1 MSENSSKIDMRCD
14 KDKKCSG
21 CQLGNMT
28 YEKQL
33 KWKQTMVYRLLRQF
47 GTVKK
52 IAGMTNPYHYRNK
65 QQFVFKKAKN
75 GRVICGLYQSK
86 SQGVVENFDCLINNR
101 RACEIA
107 KTITSLLQSAD
118 IKIYSPKN
126 GSGRLKHMLIKTGN
140 SSGEIM
146 VCFVCAKKTFS
157 TDSKFIQSLLGK
169 CPDITTITEIV
180 NTNSSGVFVDGDES
194 VIFGDG
200 YITDSLCGLNFK
212 ISARSFYQVNP
223 LQAEQLYNCAI
234 EKAKL
239 KKGELLLDAYS
250 GVGTIGIIAAAK
262 TGAEVLSVELNRA
275 AAEDAVCNAKLNG
288 VENISFANEDAGEY
302 IQRLA
307 DTGRHID
314 CIIADPPR
322 AGCSRAFLQSL
333 LNIAPQRV
341 IYISCNPKTLQR
353 DLYFLTQ
360 NGYSAE
366 FVKPFDMFPF
376 TNHCEVCCLITR
388 DKNKYTKREK

>member
-1 MSENSSKIDMRCD
+1 MDENNRKLQKRCAV
-14 KDKKCSG
+14 DKKCSG

-52 IAGMTNPYHYRNK
+52 ISGMTNPYHYRNK

-75 GRVICGLYQSK
+75 GRVVCGLYQSK
-86 SQGVVENFDCLINNR
+86 YQGVVENFDCLINNR

-107 KTITSLLQSAD
+107 RTVTELLQNAG
-118 IKIYSPKN
+118 IKIYSLKN
-126 GSGRLKHMLIKTGN
+126 RSGSLKHMLIKTGN
-140 SSGEIM
+140 ASGEIM
-146 VCFVCAKKTFS
+146 VCFVCAKRTFS
-157 TDSKFIQSLLGK
+157 AESKFIQSLLHK

-180 NTNSSGVFVDGDES
+180 NTNPGGVFVDGDES
-194 VIFGDG
+194 VVFGKG
-200 YITDSLCGLNFK
+200 YITDSLCGLKFK

-223 LQAEQLYNCAI
+223 VQAERLYNFAI
-234 EKAKL
+234 EKAEL

-262 TGAEVLSVELNRA
+262 TGAEVLSVELNKA
-275 AAEDAVCNAKLNG
+275 AAADAVCNAELNG
-288 VENISFANEDAGEY
+288 IENISFANDDAGEY

-307 DTGRHID
+307 RSGKRID
-314 CIIADPPR
+314 CVIADPPR
-322 AGCSRAFLQSL
+322 AGCSKEFLQSL
-333 LNIAPQRV
+333 VALAPQRV

-353 DLYFLTQ
+353 DLYFLTK
-360 NGYSAE
+360 NGYRAE
-366 FVKPFDMFPF
+366 LIKPFDMFPF
-376 TNHCEVCCLITR
+376 TNHVECVALM
-388 DKNKYTKREK
+388 TKVPN